1 MLFLLLLL
9 FQAQSFTGTYEIP
22 GARVPITL
30 TLRQASGGRIT
41 GTLVGRTRFDVRA
54 SVKGSGQFE
63 GFASNASGRMYIAGQ
78 LDGAT
83 GNLGLVMAEV
93 GPDGQA
99 RPETAQQAMAVRTNG
114 RSGGRAAGKNPSP
127 PTTEPPGRGG
137 VRAASGA
144 DRQLAQLLTSSAWCS
159 FNYSG
164 AGAGS
169 SSGTTSTERVVFR
182 ANGTGVRSTGSESYY
197 ANPNGSA
204 YGNNTGGGA
213 FQWRVAGGVLSV
225 ADQSGESRVPLAVSR
240 NSNGYPIIT
249 ANGKES
255 SMCN

>member
-1 MLFLLLLL
+1 MPLLFLLL

-30 TLRQASGGRIT
+30 TLRQAPGGRIT
-41 GTLVGRTRFDVRA
+41 GTLVGRSRFDVRA
-54 SVKGSGQFE
+54 SVKGGGQFE
-63 GFASNASGRMYIAGQ
+63 GFASNEGGRMYIAGQ

-114 RSGGRAAGKNPSP
+114 RPGGRAAGKNAAP
-127 PTTEPPGRGG
+127 PAPGSTARGG
-137 VRAASGA
+137 VSGASGP

-159 FNYSG
+159 FSYSG

-182 ANGTGVRSTGSESYY
+182 ADGSGTRTSGRESYY
-197 ANPNGSA
+197 ANPDGSA
-204 YGNNTGGGA
+204 YGSNLGGGA
-213 FQWRVAGGVLSV
+213 FRWRVAGGALAVS
-225 ADQSGESRVPLAVSR
+225 DETGESRLPLAVSR
-240 NSNGYPIIT
+240 NANGYPIIT
-249 ANGKES
+249 ANGKEY